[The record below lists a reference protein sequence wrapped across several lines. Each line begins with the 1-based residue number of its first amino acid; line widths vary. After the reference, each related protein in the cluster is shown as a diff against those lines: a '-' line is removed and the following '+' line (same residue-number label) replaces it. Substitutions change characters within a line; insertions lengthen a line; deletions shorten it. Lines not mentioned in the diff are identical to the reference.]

1 MGARG
6 GWITAALWLA
16 LLSACAPIRVN
27 SFLERGATLTAYRTY
42 AWAPTDRLST
52 GDPRLDNNPFFQRRL
67 QTGVDTQLETKGFQ
81 KADAASAPDLVI
93 HYHASV
99 SQQVSV
105 SGVDQDDLRCQTPP
119 CVPDVYEKGSIVL
132 DLVDRR
138 TNKLVWRG
146 WATTTFDNII
156 DNQRLFE
163 QTIDA
168 AVQKIFDRLPSPGA

>member
-1 MGARG
+1 MGPRS
-6 GWITAALWLA
+6 GWFAAALWLA

-27 SFLERGATLTAYRTY
+27 SFLERGATLTPYRTY

-67 QTGVDTQLETKGFQ
+67 QAGVETQLGTKGFQ
-81 KADAASAPDLVI
+81 KADAASASDLVI

-99 SQQVSV
+99 SQQISV
-105 SGVDQDDLRCQTPP
+105 SGVDQD
-119 CVPDVYEKGSIVL
+119 VL

-168 AVQKIFDRLPSPGA
+168 ALRKIFDRLPPRGA